1 MRNSIW
7 IAAALGL
14 LVACAQAPQKS
25 AVANKDDSISCLK
38 ETGSRIPTKPG
49 ECNDKPGRVVTREEM
64 ERSGGFTTFDVI
76 KQTVPQAH

>member
-38 ETGSRIPTKPG
+38 ET
-49 ECNDKPGRVVTREEM
+49 EEM